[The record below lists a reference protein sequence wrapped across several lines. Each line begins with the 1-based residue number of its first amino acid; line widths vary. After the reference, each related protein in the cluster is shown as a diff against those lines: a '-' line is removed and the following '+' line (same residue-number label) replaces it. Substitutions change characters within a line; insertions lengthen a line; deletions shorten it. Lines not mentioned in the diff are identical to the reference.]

1 MVDVPDDLR
10 ERMLPPLKHYKCWPE
25 NVVKH
30 NSISSARPMKINIGV
45 EGTFLVVSNLVQLK
59 QNVTSSGIGLQ
70 NLSNRCKLIMGKE
83 IEICSKLGVFTVKIP
98 FADE

>member
-1 MVDVPDDLR
+1 MPDDLR
-10 ERMLPPLKHYKCWPE
+10 ERMLPPLTLQMLAE